1 MNETSSLTLE
11 EITLLTGSVVIEFGV
26 AWCSHC
32 QAAQTI
38 ISAALIKYPNIKHI
52 KIEDGKGKRLGRQFL
67 VKLWPTLIFL
77 ENGVEVVRIVR
88 PQNEE
93 EILVSLNL
101 VSQQL

>member
-52 KIEDGKGKRLGRQFL
+52 KMKMAKENTL
-67 VKLWPTLIFL
+67 VGNSW
-77 ENGVEVVRIVR
+77 
-88 PQNEE
+88 
-93 EILVSLNL
+93 
-101 VSQQL
+101 